1 MYDAIRLYRRAL
13 QIEPNIEFQIYQAN
27 NIKKDDVD
35 EYKKQITSNSVT
47 SSLKKQD
54 VENLAKDL
62 AIENSGLLCQ

>member
-1 MYDAIRLYRRAL
+1 VYDAIRLYRRAL

-35 EYKKQITSNSVT
+35 EYKKQIRTNSVT